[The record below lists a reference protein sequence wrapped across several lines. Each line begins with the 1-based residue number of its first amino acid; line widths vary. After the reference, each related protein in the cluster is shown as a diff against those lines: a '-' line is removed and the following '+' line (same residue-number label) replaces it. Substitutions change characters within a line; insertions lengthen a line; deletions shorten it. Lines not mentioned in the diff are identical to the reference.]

1 MPSVMGLPW
10 QGREGTKPQDRGAGK
25 TNGGSVTYRTCI
37 WQKTSWH
44 HLSLVSEGG
53 HQPYFARTLSGSF
66 ASKLV
71 RFPAQQSPPSI
82 HLGISSTS
90 LSPQSGKS
98 SQLTLIIE
106 SLMLCWELH
115 LPVERSLRLPPG
127 NYRVFFSSVATFCI
141 LIATASCARS

>member
-44 HLSLVSEGG
+44 PLSLVSEGG

-90 LSPQSGKS
+90 LSLSTIRQVIVTHFDHRVLNALLGIASPCREKFENAPRKLQGVFQLCCDILLPS
-98 SQLTLIIE
+98 SD
-106 SLMLCWELH
+106 
-115 LPVERSLRLPPG
+115 
-127 NYRVFFSSVATFCI
+127 
-141 LIATASCARS
+141 